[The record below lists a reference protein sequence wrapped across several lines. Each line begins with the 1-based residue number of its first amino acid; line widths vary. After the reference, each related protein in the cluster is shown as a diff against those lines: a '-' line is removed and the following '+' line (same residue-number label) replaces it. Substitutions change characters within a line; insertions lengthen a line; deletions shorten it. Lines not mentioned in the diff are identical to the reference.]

1 MGLGLE
7 VLMKAHSREVSQQ
20 PHLLLILCDDVAL
33 ILDGGSNQ
41 PFLAKNGV
49 KWGPGKVGLEGILM

>member
-1 MGLGLE
+1 
-7 VLMKAHSREVSQQ
+7 MKAHSREVSQQ